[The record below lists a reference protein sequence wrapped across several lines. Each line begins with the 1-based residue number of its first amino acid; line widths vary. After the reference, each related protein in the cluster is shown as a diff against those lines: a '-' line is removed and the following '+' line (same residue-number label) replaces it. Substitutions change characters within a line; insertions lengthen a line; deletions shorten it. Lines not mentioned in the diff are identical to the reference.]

1 MKDMQKQLHDK
12 RMKKNE
18 GEDLDVNSHP
28 MLKLFDDI
36 KINKIF
42 IMGED

>member
-1 MKDMQKQLHDK
+1 
-12 RMKKNE
+12 MKKHE
-18 GEDLDVNSHP
+18 HEDLDVNAHP

-36 KINKIF
+36 KVNRIF